1 MHELDRVI
9 RISLSVLADLLPWF
23 ALAILIGA
31 CVGLFR
37 LDILAR
43 RAFAKHGLLGILL
56 TTSLGAL
63 SPFCSFTVIPLIRR
77 LLRSGV
83 PLSAV
88 MSFWIAS
95 PAMSPG
101 LFGATASEL
110 GLSLATTR
118 LVGAVV
124 LAVGAGLFVLLLERR
139 GLLQDVVR
147 PEKPE
152 PAQHREDLTAS
163 APALV
168 AGSAAI
174 GVREGGTGT
183 AVLPA
188 VGTLSDGTAVA
199 PLQPAAGGCASACSA
214 ASADDQAPW
223 WPTVRTGLRAA
234 RTWRSTG
241 RSAMKDGLS
250 LGKWLLFACIFQ
262 GLIAVYVPT
271 HVVVSVLGGKGLLA
285 IPMAVI
291 ISVPL
296 YLNGASAIPI
306 VGGLVLKGMA
316 AGAAITFLLGGSVT
330 TIPAMAAVR
339 GVVRTRA
346 FVVYLGTGIIG
357 SILIGFVAQAILH

>member
-214 ASADDQAPW
+214 APSSPGDP
-223 WPTVRTGLRAA
+223 
-234 RTWRSTG
+234 
-241 RSAMKDGLS
+241 
-250 LGKWLLFACIFQ
+250 
-262 GLIAVYVPT
+262 
-271 HVVVSVLGGKGLLA
+271 
-285 IPMAVI
+285 
-291 ISVPL
+291 
-296 YLNGASAIPI
+296 ASAA
-306 VGGLVLKGMA
+306 GDGWRRA
-316 AGAAITFLLGGSVT
+316 AGARRL
-330 TIPAMAAVR
+330 AALKLR
-339 GVVRTRA
+339 SLPIDKKQPGE
-346 FVVYLGTGIIG
+346 FE
-357 SILIGFVAQAILH
+357 